1 MNKDKLIE
9 ITTPQGNDRLIGG
22 FAHLV
27 TLINNAVI
35 LQIIFVIIFRKR
47 SFPAAAQSFQA
58 AAYNFILIAVLM
70 VIATVLSVVLLIPF
84 GDALMVQDYEDP
96 AAVFGM
102 SEAMAYYT
110 IALCVAI
117 IAIAIPLV
125 IPAVVG
131 AIRCFIG
138 KPFHYPVIGLP
149 AMAWFYLKFYP
160 GQDGEN

>member
-1 MNKDKLIE
+1 MNKEKLIE
-9 ITTPQGNDRLIGG
+9 ITTPQESDRLIAG

-27 TLINNAVI
+27 TLINNAI
-35 LQIIFVIIFRKR
+35 IMQIIFAVVFRR
-47 SFPAAAQSFQA
+47 RAFPVAAQSFQA
-58 AAYNFILIAVLM
+58 AVYNFLFIALLT
-70 VIATVLSVVLLIPF
+70 IISTILSVVLLIPF
-84 GDALMVQDYEDP
+84 GDALMVQDFDDP
-96 AAVFGM
+96 AAMFGM
-102 SEAMAYYT
+102 TEATVYYT

-117 IAIAIPLV
+117 IAIALPLV

-160 GQDGEN
+160 GEDKEQ